1 MLRRLLFVVPLLASL
16 LLAPLAA
23 SAQAP
28 TGKTFD
34 VSGLDG
40 EVTIRYDDWGVPNIY
55 ATTPHDLIM
64 AQGFVHAAD
73 RWWQMEWFRHQ
84 GEGRLS
90 EIAGSSLLDTD
101 RYLRTL
107 GLARNAQNDLD
118 HASPEVL
125 DLLQAYADGV
135 NAWLAGKKPV
145 EAAIEYQFLN
155 TLRRASGAPEV
166 TEIEPWTPLNSATWL
181 QIMSLSLSGN
191 AYYELVRAQVI
202 AASGQEG
209 LSTLAPGYDYET
221 YPLIMEPGWTM
232 PDDFPAAPDTAP
244 ITTARVLPGLETL
257 GTIAHDVGLGS
268 NNWVVSGVRTE
279 SGMPLLANDPHLGIM
294 MPSIWYEIGL
304 HCTTL
309 SDACPYDVSGF
320 SFAGTPFVV
329 VGHNARIGWGVTNV
343 GTDVQ
348 DLYRLDINP
357 DNPLQ
362 YRVDGEW
369 LDMDVITETIAF
381 WDADPV
387 EIEIH
392 LTRFGPVVDDVFGAP
407 DPVALRW
414 AAAEPNRN
422 FESLMLLGKAA
433 NWDDFQAAVADFD
446 LAAQN
451 FVYADTDGNIGY
463 IMSGRVPLRVEG
475 HDGTVPVDGST
486 TANDWLGF
494 VDPMD
499 NPRLFNP
506 DAGVIVTANNAV
518 LAPEDFPT
526 VINLD
531 WAYGYRT
538 ARISALIEAIPLHTP
553 ETFAAIQFDNFNSG
567 AAIVVPALAAAD
579 LGDAR
584 LNDAA
589 AWLAGWD
596 YQNAA
601 DSPQAALFNV
611 FWDRFLPLVFD
622 ELPFYED
629 SFSMY
634 RLSLMVDHP
643 EHPIWANADLG
654 TSDPAVLMAQA
665 MGDALDWMEAHYG
678 PDREAWRWGVLHV
691 APFQAVPLGQIP
703 EGLDPALDQMLPLI
717 FNLFNR
723 ETETSGGGEIINATG
738 WDVGYG
744 SFEVNHLPSMRM
756 ILDFSDFDRS
766 RTVHTTG
773 QSGNPS
779 SPHYADQMPLWAVG
793 ESHAHAFSPAAVE
806 ASTAALWT
814 LSPAGGE

>member
-1 MLRRLLFVVPLLASL
+1 MLKRLLFVFPLIASL
-16 LLAPLAA
+16 LLSPLAV
-23 SAQAP
+23 SAQTPAE
-28 TGKTFD
+28 KSFD
-34 VSGLDG
+34 VPGLDG
-40 EVTIRYDDWGVPNIY
+40 EVTIRYDAWGVPNIY
-55 ATTPHDLIM
+55 ATTTHDLM
-64 AQGFVHAAD
+64 VAQGFVHAAD

-84 GEGRLS
+84 GAGRLS
-90 EIAGSSLLDTD
+90 EIAGSSLVDTD
-101 RYLRTL
+101 IYLRTL

-118 HASPEVL
+118 HASPDVL
-125 DLLQAYADGV
+125 ALLQAYADGV
-135 NAWLAGKKPV
+135 NTWLAGKKPV
-145 EAAIEYQFLN
+145 DAAIEYQFLN
-155 TLRRASGAPEV
+155 TLRRGSGAAEV

-191 AYYELVRAQVI
+191 AYNELIRAQLIEI
-202 AASGQEG
+202 AGEDSLAA
-209 LSTLAPGYDYET
+209 LAPGYDYDN

-232 PDDFPAAPDTAP
+232 PEDFPAAPNTGPVA
-244 ITTARVLPGLETL
+244 TARVLPGLETL
-257 GTIAHDVGLGS
+257 DAMAHDVGLGS
-268 NNWVVSGVRTE
+268 NNWVVSGARTA
-279 SGMPLLANDPHLGIM
+279 SGLPLLANDPHLSIM

-309 SDACPYDVSGF
+309 NDACPYDVSGF
-320 SFAGTPFVV
+320 SFAGAPFVI
-329 VGHNARIGWGVTNV
+329 VGHNQHIGWGVTNV

-348 DLYRLDINP
+348 DLYELEINP

-362 YRVDGEW
+362 YRFEGEW
-369 LDMDVITETIAF
+369 LDMDVIIETISP

-387 EIEIH
+387 EAEVH
-392 LTRFGPVVDDVFGAP
+392 LTRFGPVVDEVFGTP

-422 FESLMLLGKAA
+422 FESLMLLDTAR
-433 NWDDFQAAVADFD
+433 NWDEFQAAVADFD

-451 FVYADTDGNIGY
+451 FVYADTEGNIGY
-463 IMSGRVPLRVEG
+463 IMSGRVPNRVEG
-475 HDGTVPVDGST
+475 HDGALPVDGT
-486 TANDWLGF
+486 TAAYDWQGF

-506 DAGVIVTANNAV
+506 DAGMIVTANNAV

-531 WAYGYRT
+531 WAYGYRA
-538 ARISALIEAIPLHTP
+538 ARISSLLQATPLHTP
-553 ETFAAIQFDNFNSG
+553 DTFAAIQFDNFNSG

-584 LNDAA
+584 LNAAA
-589 AWLAGWD
+589 AWLAEWD
-596 YQNAA
+596 YQNDA

-622 ELPFYED
+622 EVPVYEE

-634 RLSLMVDHP
+634 RLSLMVGQPDHP
-643 EHPIWANADLG
+643 VWANADQD
-654 TSDPAVLMAQA
+654 TSDPGVLMAQA
-665 MGDALDWMEAHYG
+665 LGDALDWMEANYG
-678 PDREAWRWGVLHV
+678 TDREAWRWGTLHV
-691 APFQAVPLGQIP
+691 AHFLAAPLGQLP
-703 EGLDPALDQMLPLI
+703 QGLSPALDQLLPLI

-723 ETETSGGGEIINATG
+723 EIETSGGGEIINATG

-756 ILDFSDFDRS
+756 ILDFSDFDQS

-779 SPHYADQMPLWAVG
+779 SLHYADQMSLWAVG
-793 ESHAHAFSPAAVE
+793 ESHPHAFSAAAVE
-806 ASTAALWT
+806 AGTEALWT
-814 LSPAGGE
+814 LSPAAEE